1 MTKSSYAEGNR
12 LLGLGIISWCHILFS
27 FIAFGSPKFALAVWL
42 LGGSRVLL
50 VLYLLVL
57 FLPLL
62 SACLAGLWGR
72 KLGSKGASLISCL
85 RYSRFFSL
93 FEDCFDVYYR
103 PILGFSLTA
112 LSLKLV
118 VTVVSAL
125 VHIYSTGYL
134 GDDPQVSLFA
144 TKSR

>member
-85 RYSRFFSL
+85 L
-93 FEDCFDVYYR
+93 
-103 PILGFSLTA
+103 IGLTA
-112 LSLKLV
+112 LISFWLFFEVVLAGSSVYLKL
-118 VTVVSAL
+118 
-125 VHIYSTGYL
+125 G
-134 GDDPQVSLFA
+134 
-144 TKSR
+144 R